1 MQLQYQKREIDPSK
15 YCIISWR
22 KMGSSISTED
32 LETLLYNDTSNLSME
47 LQSHLWKTS
56 RIKLF
61 YLNFR

>member
-47 LQSHLWKTS
+47 LQSHL
-56 RIKLF
+56 
-61 YLNFR
+61 